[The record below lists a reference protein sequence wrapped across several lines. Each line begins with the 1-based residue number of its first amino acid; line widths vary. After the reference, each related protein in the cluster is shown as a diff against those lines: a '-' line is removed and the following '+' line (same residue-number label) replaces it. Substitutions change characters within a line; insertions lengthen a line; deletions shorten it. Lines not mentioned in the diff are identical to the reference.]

1 MQFRKF
7 SRLSLWVSF
16 LISLP
21 LLSFTQVLR
30 ENEHGEKIIVYEDG
44 TWQYFADFS
53 QNGPVATAGT
63 QNNNSKKSFPI
74 YDGTIEPLAGY
85 VSITEDD
92 ILKIAVRKSQI
103 AQEAAAISQE
113 RANKAKQAR
122 VALENELLIA
132 QSSKDKNSI
141 EQLKIRLEAAKRA
154 EQETIREVNA
164 AVKEASRAEELTA
177 KGNYVKAFT
186 ENQSQKK
193 RQSQINKSR
202 QELSAL
208 PYDDL
213 IPVTEN
219 YGGKPQRNDLI
230 LNPPAT
236 PCKIVYEGKDERTGQ
251 WRKDVHKQLLFTH
264 TDERLRPFLK
274 EKEYMR
280 CEGYMTSVGGG
291 FRFLTLQFTFA
302 YPNAREAY
310 GFIEKGSILTVK
322 LLNGDFI
329 NLFASKMDKGSYDTE
344 QELLTY
350 RVHYPV
356 DRSQIGLLKNSEV
369 DAIRVFWSSGYEEYE
384 VYQLD
389 FFLQQL
395 DCLEQ

>member
-1 MQFRKF
+1 MQFRKI
-7 SRLSLWVSF
+7 SRLSLLAGF
-16 LISLP
+16 IISLP
-21 LLSFTQVLR
+21 LIVAAQELR
-30 ENEHGEKIIVYEDG
+30 ENEHGEKIIVYKDG
-44 TWQYFADFS
+44 SWQYFADFNPNS
-53 QNGPVATAGT
+53 ANSSAKENGSNQRT
-63 QNNNSKKSFPI
+63 FPI
-74 YDGTIEPLAGY
+74 YDGSIEPLAGY
-85 VSITEDD
+85 VSITEEDL
-92 ILKIAVRKSQI
+92 LKIAVRKSQI
-103 AQEAAAISQE
+103 AQEAANIAQE
-113 RANKAKQAR
+113 RANQAKQAR
-122 VALENELLIA
+122 IALEKELANA
-132 QSSKDKNSI
+132 QGSADESSFESL
-141 EQLKIRLEAAKRA
+141 QIRLEAARRA
-154 EQETIREVNA
+154 EQETFREAQAAIR
-164 AVKEASRAEELTA
+164 EASRAAELTE

-186 ENQSQKK
+186 EDQNQKK
-193 RQSQINKSR
+193 QETRIARSR
-202 QELSAL
+202 QELSSL

-213 IPVTEN
+213 IPVTES
-219 YGGKPQRNDLI
+219 YGGTPDRKNLI
-230 LNPPAT
+230 LNPPDT
-236 PCKIVYEGKDERTGQ
+236 PCNIVYEGKDERSGQ
-251 WRKDVHKQLLFTH
+251 WRRDVQKQLLFTH

-329 NLFASKMDKGSYDTE
+329 NLFANKMDKGSYDTE
-344 QELLTY
+344 REILTY
-350 RVHYPV
+350 RVHYPI

>member
-1 MQFRKF
+1 MQFRKI
-7 SRLSLWVSF
+7 SRLSLLASF
-16 LISLP
+16 IISLP
-21 LLSFTQVLR
+21 LLSTGQELR
-30 ENEHGEKIIVYEDG
+30 TNANGEKIIVYKDG
-44 TWQYFADFS
+44 TWQYFSDFGQS
-53 QNGPVATAGT
+53 APNSPNKKND
-63 QNNNSKKSFPI
+63 NNQRTFPI

-85 VSITEDD
+85 VSITEEDL
-92 ILKIAVRKSQI
+92 LKIAVRKSQI
-103 AQEAAAISQE
+103 AQEAANIAQE

-122 VALENELLIA
+122 IALEKEFA
-132 QSSKDKNSI
+132 QAQGSAEEETVKHI
-141 EQLKIRLEAAKRA
+141 QVRLDAAKRT
-154 EQETIREVNA
+154 EQETQREAMA
-164 AVKEASRAEELTA
+164 ALREASRAAELTE

-186 ENQSQKK
+186 ENQTEKK
-193 RQSQINKSR
+193 EQTRVAKSR
-202 QELSAL
+202 QELSSL

-213 IPVTEN
+213 IPVTDN
-219 YGGKPQRNDLI
+219 YGGVNDRNDLI
-230 LNPPAT
+230 LNPPNT
-236 PCKIVYEGKDERTGQ
+236 PCNIVYEGKDERTGQ
-251 WRKDVHKQLLFTH
+251 WRKDVQKQLLFTH

-329 NLFASKMDKGSYDTE
+329 NLFANKMDKGSYDTE
-344 QELLTY
+344 REILTY
-350 RVHYPV
+350 RVHYPI